1 MLPKVAKLNTPIV
14 EAMPTGAE
22 VQAARAFLRGHV
34 FNRGGTEI
42 PPRRFAAAKKEIGA
56 SHADV
61 LSILARAAAGGQG
74 QDIERQSEIH
84 DIAQGD
90 GT

>member
-22 VQAARAFLRGHV
+22 VQQARDFLRGHV

-42 PPRRFAAAKKEIGA
+42 KPRAFAAAAKETGA
-56 SHADV
+56 SHADLLGV
-61 LSILARAAAGGQG
+61 IARAYMGGQG

-84 DIAQGD
+84 DISASG
-90 GT
+90 G

>member
-14 EAMPTGAE
+14 ESMPTGPE
-22 VQAARAFLRGHV
+22 VQQARDFLRGHI

-42 PPRRFAAAKKEIGA
+42 PPRAFAAAKKETGA
-56 SHADV
+56 SHQDILA
-61 LSILARAAAGGQG
+61 ILARIAAQGQG
-74 QDIERQSEIH
+74 ADSERQQEIH
-84 DIAQGD
+84 DIAAGG